1 MLKLLDNGAGY
12 RVWSPDD
19 YGDAAHKLISL
30 LEQEETEKAVVG
42 QISDFPHVRLAGASD
57 KIESV
62 ITED

>member
-30 LEQEETEKAVVG
+30 LEQEKTKENAKC
-42 QISDFPHVRLAGASD
+42 
-57 KIESV
+57 
-62 ITED
+62 